1 MFSHHCRLNS
11 CLQSNIKHQ
20 TDIADLLASQI
31 LKHGYQVEKLVVV
44 CVREP
49 AADGNGVL
57 RVKDVRRG
65 RVVDDDGVLKI
76 ATDL

>member
-1 MFSHHCRLNS
+1 MFSHHYRLNS

-20 TDIADLLASQI
+20 TDIADLLAGKI
-31 LKHGYQVEKLVVV
+31 LKHGYQVEELVVV

-57 RVKDVRRG
+57 RVEDVRGG
-65 RVVDDDGVLKI
+65 RVVDDNGVLEVT
-76 ATDL
+76 TDL

>member
-1 MFSHHCRLNS
+1 VFTHHCRLNS

-20 TDIADLLASQI
+20 TDIADLLAGKI
-31 LKHGYQVEKLVVV
+31 LKHRYQVEELVVV

-57 RVKDVRRG
+57 RVEDVRRG
-65 RVVDDDGVLKI
+65 RVVDDDGVFEV